1 MTVHLFLCLRNFNQE
16 DFAVLGF
23 LSIFAHKKNIV
34 MKNRQS
40 IIAFMLLFALT
51 LSAQGK
57 AKYVFYFIGDG
68 MGVNQVNAAET
79 YLGALQGRIGIE
91 PLCFPSFP
99 YSAFVNTQS
108 ATNGVTDSAAGGTAL
123 ACGQKTKNGTLGMLK
138 DLTTSIS
145 SIADWA
151 RQSGAAVGITT
162 SVAIDHATPAAFYAH
177 VKERNEQYTI
187 GKQLVE
193 SGNDFYAG
201 SDFTIPTDPEYPNG
215 PTLYEEACAKGY
227 TIARGYAD
235 YLKRAD
241 SGKRMILLQSEEASK
256 TDRYSIPYALDRKDG
271 DLTLTDITRA
281 GIDFLM
287 KKQGEKNGF
296 FMMIE
301 GGKIDW
307 ACHANDLAFI
317 PELIDMD
324 NAVRVAYDFY
334 KQHPDETL
342 IIVTA
347 DHETGGIV
355 LSRGLYEINLAAVGN
370 QRISIERLGKELHK
384 MHDQKGDKW
393 TWDDVKA
400 LLTENFGFW
409 DKLALT
415 DEQTQ
420 RLETA
425 FKKIMDGTSKD
436 QQTLYQS
443 DDELA
448 AAVRNVMSECAQVGW
463 HVTSHSNGYVPCFAI
478 GAGAEQ
484 IHGRID
490 NTEIPKIVAKAAG
503 WKSPF

>member
-1 MTVHLFLCLRNFNQE
+1 MRNR
-16 DFAVLGF
+16 
-23 LSIFAHKKNIV
+23 LSIILLMF
-34 MKNRQS
+34 
-40 IIAFMLLFALT
+40 LFALT

-79 YLGALQGRIGIE
+79 YLGALQGRIGIQ

-138 DLTTSIS
+138 DLTTSVS

-151 RQSGAAVGITT
+151 RNSGAAVGITT

-177 VKERNEQYTI
+177 VKERHEQYTI

-193 SGNDFYAG
+193 SANDFYAG

-215 PTLYEEACAKGY
+215 PTLYEEANAKGF
-227 TIARGYAD
+227 TISRGYAD
-235 YLKRAD
+235 YQKRAANA
-241 SGKRMILLQSEEASK
+241 KKMILLQSEEASK
-256 TDRYSIPYALDRKDG
+256 ADRYSIPYALDRKDG

-324 NAVRVAYDFY
+324 NAVKVAYDFY

-370 QRISIERLGKELHK
+370 QRITIEKLGKELHK
-384 MHDQKGDKW
+384 MHDVKGDKLL
-393 TWDDVKA
+393 WDDVKTFLA
-400 LLTENFGFW
+400 ENFGFW
-409 DKLALT
+409 DKISLT

-420 RLETA
+420 RLVSA

-436 QQTLYQS
+436 QRTLYQN

-448 AAVRNVMSECAQVGW
+448 VTVRSIMSECAQVGW

-478 GAGAEQ
+478 GVGTEQ

-503 WKSPF
+503 WKAE

>member
-1 MTVHLFLCLRNFNQE
+1 MRNR
-16 DFAVLGF
+16 
-23 LSIFAHKKNIV
+23 LSIILLMF
-34 MKNRQS
+34 
-40 IIAFMLLFALT
+40 LFALT

-79 YLGALQGRIGIE
+79 YLGALQGRIGIQ

-138 DLTTSIS
+138 DLTTSVS

-177 VKERNEQYTI
+177 VKERHEQYTI

-193 SGNDFYAG
+193 SANDFYAG

-215 PTLYEEACAKGY
+215 NTLYEEANSKGF

-235 YLKRAD
+235 YQKRAANA
-241 SGKRMILLQSEEASK
+241 KKMILLQSEEASK
-256 TDRYSIPYALDRKDG
+256 ADRYSIPYALDRKDG

-324 NAVRVAYDFY
+324 NAVKVAYDFY

-370 QRISIERLGKELHK
+370 QRITIEKLGKELHK
-384 MHDQKGDKW
+384 MHDVKGDKLL
-393 TWDDVKA
+393 WDDVKTFLA
-400 LLTENFGFW
+400 ENFGFW
-409 DKLALT
+409 DKISLT

-420 RLETA
+420 RLESS

-436 QQTLYQS
+436 QRTLYQN

-448 AAVRNVMSECAQVGW
+448 VTVRSIMSECAQVGW

-478 GAGAEQ
+478 GVGAEQ

-503 WKSPF
+503 WKAE

>member
-1 MTVHLFLCLRNFNQE
+1 MRNR
-16 DFAVLGF
+16 
-23 LSIFAHKKNIV
+23 LSIILLMF
-34 MKNRQS
+34 
-40 IIAFMLLFALT
+40 LFALT

-79 YLGALQGRIGIE
+79 YLGALQGRIGIQ

-138 DLTTSIS
+138 DLTTSVS

-151 RQSGAAVGITT
+151 RNSGAAVGITT

-177 VKERNEQYTI
+177 VKERHEQYTI
-187 GKQLVE
+187 GRQLVE
-193 SGNDFYAG
+193 SANDFYAG

-215 PTLYEEACAKGY
+215 NTLYEEANSKGF

-235 YLKRAD
+235 YQKRAANA
-241 SGKRMILLQSEEASK
+241 KKMILLQSEEASK
-256 TDRYSIPYALDRKDG
+256 ADRYSIPYALDRKEG

-324 NAVRVAYDFY
+324 NAVKVAYDFY

-370 QRISIERLGKELHK
+370 QRITIEKLGKELHK
-384 MHDQKGDKW
+384 MHDVKGDKLL
-393 TWDDVKA
+393 WDDVKTFLA
-400 LLTENFGFW
+400 ENFGFW
-409 DKLALT
+409 DKISLT

-420 RLETA
+420 RLVSA

-436 QQTLYQS
+436 QRTLYQN

-448 AAVRNVMSECAQVGW
+448 VTVRNIMSECAQVGW

-503 WKSPF
+503 WKAE

>member
-1 MTVHLFLCLRNFNQE
+1 MRNR
-16 DFAVLGF
+16 
-23 LSIFAHKKNIV
+23 LSIILLMF
-34 MKNRQS
+34 
-40 IIAFMLLFALT
+40 LFALT

-79 YLGALQGRIGIE
+79 YLGALQGRIGIQ

-138 DLTTSIS
+138 DLTTSVS

-151 RQSGAAVGITT
+151 RNSGAAVGITT

-177 VKERNEQYTI
+177 VKERHEQYTI

-193 SGNDFYAG
+193 SANDFYAG

-215 PTLYEEACAKGY
+215 PTLYEEANAKGF
-227 TIARGYAD
+227 TISRGYAD
-235 YLKRAD
+235 YQKRAANA
-241 SGKRMILLQSEEASK
+241 KKMILLQSEEASK
-256 TDRYSIPYALDRKDG
+256 ADRYSIPYALDRKDG

-324 NAVRVAYDFY
+324 NAVKVAYDFY

-370 QRISIERLGKELHK
+370 QRITIEKLGKELHK
-384 MHDQKGDKW
+384 MHDVKGDKLL
-393 TWDDVKA
+393 WDDVKTFLA
-400 LLTENFGFW
+400 ENFGFW
-409 DKLALT
+409 DKISLT
-415 DEQTQ
+415 DEQTH
-420 RLETA
+420 RLESS

-436 QQTLYQS
+436 QRTLYQN

-448 AAVRNVMSECAQVGW
+448 VTVRSIMSECAQVGW

-478 GAGAEQ
+478 GVGAEQ

-503 WKSPF
+503 WKSLR

>member
-1 MTVHLFLCLRNFNQE
+1 MRNR
-16 DFAVLGF
+16 
-23 LSIFAHKKNIV
+23 LSIILLMF
-34 MKNRQS
+34 
-40 IIAFMLLFALT
+40 LFALT

-79 YLGALQGRIGIE
+79 YLGALQGRIGIQ

-138 DLTTSIS
+138 DLTTSVS

-151 RQSGAAVGITT
+151 RNSGAAVGITT

-177 VKERNEQYTI
+177 VKERHEQYTI

-193 SGNDFYAG
+193 SSNDFYAG

-215 PTLYEEACAKGY
+215 PTLYEEANAKGF
-227 TIARGYAD
+227 TISRGYAD
-235 YLKRAD
+235 YQKRAANA
-241 SGKRMILLQSEEASK
+241 KKMILLQSEEASK
-256 TDRYSIPYALDRKDG
+256 ADRYSIPYALDRKDG

-324 NAVRVAYDFY
+324 NAVKVAYDFY

-370 QRISIERLGKELHK
+370 QRITIEKLGKELHK
-384 MHDQKGDKW
+384 MHDVKGDKLL
-393 TWDDVKA
+393 WDDVKTFLA
-400 LLTENFGFW
+400 ENFGFW
-409 DKLALT
+409 DKISLT

-420 RLETA
+420 RLVSA

-436 QQTLYQS
+436 QRTLYQN

-448 AAVRNVMSECAQVGW
+448 VTVRSIMSECAQVGW

-478 GAGAEQ
+478 GVGAEQ

-503 WKSPF
+503 WKAE

>member
-1 MTVHLFLCLRNFNQE
+1 MRNR
-16 DFAVLGF
+16 
-23 LSIFAHKKNIV
+23 LSIILLMF
-34 MKNRQS
+34 
-40 IIAFMLLFALT
+40 LFALT

-79 YLGALQGRIGIE
+79 YLGALQGRIGIQ

-138 DLTTSIS
+138 DLTTSVS

-151 RQSGAAVGITT
+151 RNSGAAVGITT

-177 VKERNEQYTI
+177 VKERHEQYTI

-193 SGNDFYAG
+193 SANDFYAG

-215 PTLYEEACAKGY
+215 NTLYEEANSKGF

-235 YLKRAD
+235 YQNKAANA
-241 SGKRMILLQSEEASK
+241 KKMILLQSEEASK
-256 TDRYSIPYALDRKDG
+256 ADRYSIPYALDRKDG

-324 NAVRVAYDFY
+324 NAVKVAYDFY

-370 QRISIERLGKELHK
+370 QRITIEKLGKELHK
-384 MHDQKGDKW
+384 MHDVKGDKLL
-393 TWDDVKA
+393 WDDVKTFLA
-400 LLTENFGFW
+400 ENFGFW
-409 DKLALT
+409 DKISLT

-420 RLETA
+420 RLESS

-436 QQTLYQS
+436 QRTLYQN

-448 AAVRNVMSECAQVGW
+448 VTVRNIMSECAQVGW

-503 WKSPF
+503 WKSLR

>member
-1 MTVHLFLCLRNFNQE
+1 MRNR
-16 DFAVLGF
+16 
-23 LSIFAHKKNIV
+23 LSIILLMF
-34 MKNRQS
+34 
-40 IIAFMLLFALT
+40 LFALT

-79 YLGALQGRIGIE
+79 YLGALQGRIGIQ

-138 DLTTSIS
+138 DLTTSVS

-151 RQSGAAVGITT
+151 RNSGAAVGITT

-177 VKERNEQYTI
+177 VKERHEQYTI

-193 SGNDFYAG
+193 SANDFYAG

-215 PTLYEEACAKGY
+215 NTLYEEANSKGF
-227 TIARGYAD
+227 TIARGYAEYQD
-235 YLKRAD
+235 KAANA
-241 SGKRMILLQSEEASK
+241 KKMILLQSEEASK
-256 TDRYSIPYALDRKDG
+256 ADRYSIPYALDRKDG

-324 NAVRVAYDFY
+324 NAVKVAYDFY

-370 QRISIERLGKELHK
+370 QRITIEKLGKELHK
-384 MHDQKGDKW
+384 MHDVKGDKLL
-393 TWDDVKA
+393 WDDVKTFLA
-400 LLTENFGFW
+400 ENFGFW
-409 DKLALT
+409 DKISLT

-420 RLETA
+420 RLVSS

-436 QQTLYQS
+436 QRTLYQN

-448 AAVRNVMSECAQVGW
+448 VTVRNIMSECAQVGW

-478 GAGAEQ
+478 GVGAEQ

-503 WKSPF
+503 WKSLR

>member
-1 MTVHLFLCLRNFNQE
+1 MRNR
-16 DFAVLGF
+16 
-23 LSIFAHKKNIV
+23 LSIILLMF
-34 MKNRQS
+34 
-40 IIAFMLLFALT
+40 LFALT

-138 DLTTSIS
+138 DLTTSVS

-151 RQSGAAVGITT
+151 RNSGAAVGITT

-177 VKERNEQYTI
+177 VKERHEQYTI

-193 SGNDFYAG
+193 SANDFYAG

-215 PTLYEEACAKGY
+215 PTLYEEASAKGF
-227 TIARGYAD
+227 TISRGYAD
-235 YLKRAD
+235 YQKRAANA
-241 SGKRMILLQSEEASK
+241 KKMILLQSEEASK
-256 TDRYSIPYALDRKDG
+256 ADRYSIPYALDRKEG

-324 NAVRVAYDFY
+324 NAVKVAYDFY

-370 QRISIERLGKELHK
+370 QRITIEKLGKELHK
-384 MHDQKGDKW
+384 MHDVKGDKLL
-393 TWDDVKA
+393 WDDVKTFLA
-400 LLTENFGFW
+400 ENFGFW
-409 DKLALT
+409 DKISLT

-420 RLETA
+420 RLVSA

-436 QQTLYQS
+436 QRTLYQN

-448 AAVRNVMSECAQVGW
+448 VTVRNIMSECAQVGW

-478 GAGAEQ
+478 GVGAEQ

-503 WKSPF
+503 WKSLR

>member
-1 MTVHLFLCLRNFNQE
+1 
-16 DFAVLGF
+16 
-23 LSIFAHKKNIV
+23 
-34 MKNRQS
+34 MKNRLS
-40 IIAFMLLFALT
+40 IILLMFLFALT

-79 YLGALQGRIGIE
+79 YLGALQGRIGIQ

-138 DLTTSIS
+138 DLTTSVS

-151 RQSGAAVGITT
+151 RNSGAAVGITT

-177 VKERNEQYTI
+177 VKERHEQYTI

-193 SGNDFYAG
+193 SANDFYAG

-215 PTLYEEACAKGY
+215 PTLYEEANAKGF
-227 TIARGYAD
+227 TISRGYAD
-235 YLKRAD
+235 YQKRAANA
-241 SGKRMILLQSEEASK
+241 KKMILLQSEEASK
-256 TDRYSIPYALDRKDG
+256 ADRYSIPYALDRKDG

-324 NAVRVAYDFY
+324 NAVKVAYDFY

-370 QRISIERLGKELHK
+370 QRITIEKLGKELHK
-384 MHDQKGDKW
+384 MHDVKGDKLL
-393 TWDDVKA
+393 WDDVKTFLA
-400 LLTENFGFW
+400 ENFGFW
-409 DKLALT
+409 DKISLT

-420 RLETA
+420 RLVSA

-436 QQTLYQS
+436 QRTLYQN

-448 AAVRNVMSECAQVGW
+448 VTVRSIMSECAQVGW

-503 WKSPF
+503 WKAE

>member
-1 MTVHLFLCLRNFNQE
+1 MRNR
-16 DFAVLGF
+16 
-23 LSIFAHKKNIV
+23 LSIILLMF
-34 MKNRQS
+34 
-40 IIAFMLLFALT
+40 LFALT

-79 YLGALQGRIGIE
+79 YLGALQGRIGIQ

-138 DLTTSIS
+138 DLTTSVS

-151 RQSGAAVGITT
+151 RNSGAAVGITT

-177 VKERNEQYTI
+177 VKERHEQYTI
-187 GKQLVE
+187 GRQLVE
-193 SGNDFYAG
+193 SANDFYAG

-215 PTLYEEACAKGY
+215 PTLYEEASAKGF
-227 TIARGYAD
+227 TISRGYAD
-235 YLKRAD
+235 YQKRAANA
-241 SGKRMILLQSEEASK
+241 KKMILLQSEEASK
-256 TDRYSIPYALDRKDG
+256 ADRYSIPYALDRKDG

-324 NAVRVAYDFY
+324 NAVKVAYDFY

-370 QRISIERLGKELHK
+370 QRITIEKLGKELHK
-384 MHDQKGDKW
+384 MHDVKGDKLV
-393 TWDDVKA
+393 WDDVKTFLA
-400 LLTENFGFW
+400 DNFGFW
-409 DKLALT
+409 DKISLT

-420 RLETA
+420 RLVSS

-436 QQTLYQS
+436 QHTLYQN

-448 AAVRNVMSECAQVGW
+448 VTVRNIMSECAQVGW

-503 WKSPF
+503 WKSLR

>member
-1 MTVHLFLCLRNFNQE
+1 MRNR
-16 DFAVLGF
+16 
-23 LSIFAHKKNIV
+23 LSIILLMF
-34 MKNRQS
+34 
-40 IIAFMLLFALT
+40 LFALT

-79 YLGALQGRIGIE
+79 YLGALQGRIGIQ

-138 DLTTSIS
+138 DLTTSVS

-151 RQSGAAVGITT
+151 RNSGAAVGITT

-177 VKERNEQYTI
+177 VKERHEQYTI

-193 SGNDFYAG
+193 SANDFYAG

-215 PTLYEEACAKGY
+215 NTLYEEANSKGF

-235 YLKRAD
+235 YQNKAANA
-241 SGKRMILLQSEEASK
+241 KKMILLQSEEASK
-256 TDRYSIPYALDRKDG
+256 ADRYSIPYALDRKDG

-324 NAVRVAYDFY
+324 NAVKVAYDFY

-370 QRISIERLGKELHK
+370 QRITIEKLGKELHK
-384 MHDQKGDKW
+384 MHDVKGDKLL
-393 TWDDVKA
+393 WDDVKTFLA
-400 LLTENFGFW
+400 ENFGFW
-409 DKLALT
+409 DKISLT

-420 RLETA
+420 RLVSA

-436 QQTLYQS
+436 QRTLYQN

-448 AAVRNVMSECAQVGW
+448 VTVRSIMSECAQVGW

-478 GAGAEQ
+478 GVGAEQ

-503 WKSPF
+503 WKAE

>member
-1 MTVHLFLCLRNFNQE
+1 MRNR
-16 DFAVLGF
+16 
-23 LSIFAHKKNIV
+23 LSIILLMF
-34 MKNRQS
+34 
-40 IIAFMLLFALT
+40 LFALT

-79 YLGALQGRIGIE
+79 YLGALQGRIGIQ

-138 DLTTSIS
+138 DLTTSVS

-151 RQSGAAVGITT
+151 RNSGAAVGITT

-177 VKERNEQYTI
+177 VKERHEQYTI

-193 SGNDFYAG
+193 SANDFYAG

-215 PTLYEEACAKGY
+215 PTLYEEANAKGF
-227 TIARGYAD
+227 TISRGYAD
-235 YLKRAD
+235 YQKRAANA
-241 SGKRMILLQSEEASK
+241 KKMILLQSEEASK
-256 TDRYSIPYALDRKDG
+256 ADRYSIPYALDRKDG

-324 NAVRVAYDFY
+324 NAVKVAYDFY

-370 QRISIERLGKELHK
+370 QRITIEKLGKELHK
-384 MHDQKGDKW
+384 MHDVKGDKLL
-393 TWDDVKA
+393 WDDVKTFLA
-400 LLTENFGFW
+400 ENFGFW
-409 DKLALT
+409 DKISLT

-420 RLETA
+420 RLVSA

-436 QQTLYQS
+436 QRTLYQN

-448 AAVRNVMSECAQVGW
+448 VTVRSIMSECAQVGW

-478 GAGAEQ
+478 GVGAEQ

-503 WKSPF
+503 WKAE

>member
-1 MTVHLFLCLRNFNQE
+1 MRNR
-16 DFAVLGF
+16 
-23 LSIFAHKKNIV
+23 LSIILLMF
-34 MKNRQS
+34 
-40 IIAFMLLFALT
+40 LFALT

-79 YLGALQGRIGIE
+79 YLGALQGRIGIQ

-138 DLTTSIS
+138 DLTTSVS

-177 VKERNEQYTI
+177 VKERHEQYTI

-193 SGNDFYAG
+193 SANDFYAG

-215 PTLYEEACAKGY
+215 PTLYEEANAKGF
-227 TIARGYAD
+227 TISRGYAD
-235 YLKRAD
+235 YQKRAANA
-241 SGKRMILLQSEEASK
+241 KKMILLQSEEASK
-256 TDRYSIPYALDRKDG
+256 ADRYSIPYALDRKDG

-324 NAVRVAYDFY
+324 NAVKVAYDFY

-370 QRISIERLGKELHK
+370 QRITIEKLGKELHK
-384 MHDQKGDKW
+384 MHDVKGDKLL
-393 TWDDVKA
+393 WDDVKTFLA
-400 LLTENFGFW
+400 DNFGFW
-409 DKLALT
+409 DKISLT

-420 RLETA
+420 RLESS

-436 QQTLYQS
+436 QHTLYQN

-448 AAVRNVMSECAQVGW
+448 VTVRNIMSECAQVGW

-478 GAGAEQ
+478 GVGAEQ

-503 WKSPF
+503 WKSLR

>member
-1 MTVHLFLCLRNFNQE
+1 
-16 DFAVLGF
+16 
-23 LSIFAHKKNIV
+23 
-34 MKNRQS
+34 MKNRLS
-40 IIAFMLLFALT
+40 IILLMFLFALT

-79 YLGALQGRIGIE
+79 YLGALQGRIGIQ

-138 DLTTSIS
+138 DLTTSVS

-151 RQSGAAVGITT
+151 RNSGAAVGITT

-177 VKERNEQYTI
+177 VKERHEQYTI

-193 SGNDFYAG
+193 SANDFYAG

-215 PTLYEEACAKGY
+215 PTLYEEANAKGF
-227 TIARGYAD
+227 TISRGYAD
-235 YLKRAD
+235 YQKRAANA
-241 SGKRMILLQSEEASK
+241 KKMILLQSEEASK
-256 TDRYSIPYALDRKDG
+256 ADRYSIPYALDRKDG

-324 NAVRVAYDFY
+324 NAVKVAYDFY

-370 QRISIERLGKELHK
+370 QRITIEKLGKELHK
-384 MHDQKGDKW
+384 MHDVKGDKLL
-393 TWDDVKA
+393 WDDVKTFLA
-400 LLTENFGFW
+400 ENFGFW
-409 DKLALT
+409 DKISLT

-420 RLETA
+420 RLESS

-436 QQTLYQS
+436 QRTLYQN

-448 AAVRNVMSECAQVGW
+448 VTVRNIMSECAQVGW

-503 WKSPF
+503 WKAE

>member
-1 MTVHLFLCLRNFNQE
+1 
-16 DFAVLGF
+16 
-23 LSIFAHKKNIV
+23 
-34 MKNRQS
+34 MKNRLS
-40 IIAFMLLFALT
+40 IILLMFLFALT

-79 YLGALQGRIGIE
+79 YLGALQGRIGIQ

-138 DLTTSIS
+138 DLTTSVS

-151 RQSGAAVGITT
+151 RNSGAAVGITT

-177 VKERNEQYTI
+177 VKERHEQYTI

-193 SGNDFYAG
+193 SANDFYAG

-215 PTLYEEACAKGY
+215 PTLYEEASAKGF
-227 TIARGYAD
+227 TISRGYAD
-235 YLKRAD
+235 YQKRAANA
-241 SGKRMILLQSEEASK
+241 KKMILLQSEEASK
-256 TDRYSIPYALDRKDG
+256 ADRYSIPYALDRKDG

-296 FMMIE
+296 LMMIE

-324 NAVRVAYDFY
+324 NAVKVAYDFY

-355 LSRGLYEINLAAVGN
+355 LSRGLYEINLTAVGN
-370 QRISIERLGKELHK
+370 QRITIEKLGKELHK
-384 MHDQKGDKW
+384 MHDVKGDKLL
-393 TWDDVKA
+393 WDDVKTFLA
-400 LLTENFGFW
+400 ENFGFW
-409 DKLALT
+409 DKISLT

-420 RLETA
+420 RLESS

-436 QQTLYQS
+436 QRTLYQN

-448 AAVRNVMSECAQVGW
+448 VTVRNIMSECAQVGW

-503 WKSPF
+503 WKSLR

>member
-1 MTVHLFLCLRNFNQE
+1 MRNR
-16 DFAVLGF
+16 
-23 LSIFAHKKNIV
+23 LSIILLMF
-34 MKNRQS
+34 
-40 IIAFMLLFALT
+40 LFALT

-79 YLGALQGRIGIE
+79 YLGALQGRIGIQ

-138 DLTTSIS
+138 DLTTSVS

-151 RQSGAAVGITT
+151 RNSGAAVGITT

-177 VKERNEQYTI
+177 VKERHEQYTI

-193 SGNDFYAG
+193 SANDFYAG

-215 PTLYEEACAKGY
+215 PTLYEEANAKGF
-227 TIARGYAD
+227 TISRGYAD
-235 YLKRAD
+235 YQKRAANA
-241 SGKRMILLQSEEASK
+241 KKMILLQSEEASK
-256 TDRYSIPYALDRKDG
+256 ADRYSIPYALDRKDG
-271 DLTLTDITRA
+271 DLSLTDITRA

-324 NAVRVAYDFY
+324 NAVKVAYDFY

-347 DHETGGIV
+347 DHETGGIL

-370 QRISIERLGKELHK
+370 QRITIEKLGKELHK
-384 MHDQKGDKW
+384 MHDVKGDKLV
-393 TWDDVKA
+393 WDDVKTFLA
-400 LLTENFGFW
+400 DNFGFW
-409 DKLALT
+409 DKISLT

-420 RLETA
+420 RLESS

-436 QQTLYQS
+436 QRTLYQN

-448 AAVRNVMSECAQVGW
+448 VTVRNIMSECAQVGW

-478 GAGAEQ
+478 GAGADQ

-503 WKSPF
+503 WK

>member
-1 MTVHLFLCLRNFNQE
+1 
-16 DFAVLGF
+16 
-23 LSIFAHKKNIV
+23 
-34 MKNRQS
+34 MKNRLS
-40 IIAFMLLFALT
+40 IILLMFLFALT

-79 YLGALQGRIGIE
+79 YLGALQGRIGIQ

-138 DLTTSIS
+138 DLTTSVS

-151 RQSGAAVGITT
+151 RNSGAAVGITT

-177 VKERNEQYTI
+177 VKERHEQYTI

-193 SGNDFYAG
+193 SANDFYAG

-215 PTLYEEACAKGY
+215 PTLYEEANAKGF
-227 TIARGYAD
+227 TISRGYAD
-235 YLKRAD
+235 YQKRAANA
-241 SGKRMILLQSEEASK
+241 KKMILLQSEEASK
-256 TDRYSIPYALDRKDG
+256 ADRYSIPYALDRKDG

-324 NAVRVAYDFY
+324 NAVKVAYDFY

-370 QRISIERLGKELHK
+370 QRITIEKLGKELHK
-384 MHDQKGDKW
+384 MHDVKGDKLL
-393 TWDDVKA
+393 WDDVKTFLA
-400 LLTENFGFW
+400 ENFGFW
-409 DKLALT
+409 DKISLT

-420 RLETA
+420 RLVSA

-436 QQTLYQS
+436 QRTLYQN

-448 AAVRNVMSECAQVGW
+448 VTVRSIMSECAQVGW

-478 GAGAEQ
+478 GVGAEQ

-503 WKSPF
+503 WKSLR

>member
-1 MTVHLFLCLRNFNQE
+1 MRNR
-16 DFAVLGF
+16 
-23 LSIFAHKKNIV
+23 LSII
-34 MKNRQS
+34 
-40 IIAFMLLFALT
+40 LLMFLLALT

-79 YLGALQGRIGIE
+79 YLGALQGRIGIQ

-138 DLTTSIS
+138 DLTTSVS

-151 RQSGAAVGITT
+151 RNSGAAVGITT

-177 VKERNEQYTI
+177 VKERHEQYTI

-193 SGNDFYAG
+193 SANDFYAG

-215 PTLYEEACAKGY
+215 NTLYEEANSKGF

-235 YLKRAD
+235 YQNKAANA
-241 SGKRMILLQSEEASK
+241 KKMILLQSEEASK
-256 TDRYSIPYALDRKDG
+256 ADRYSIPYALDRKDG

-324 NAVRVAYDFY
+324 NAVKVAYDFY

-370 QRISIERLGKELHK
+370 QRITIEKLGKELHK
-384 MHDQKGDKW
+384 MHDVKGDKLV
-393 TWDDVKA
+393 WDDVKTFLA
-400 LLTENFGFW
+400 DNFGFW
-409 DKLALT
+409 DKISLT

-420 RLETA
+420 RLESS

-436 QQTLYQS
+436 QRTLYQN

-448 AAVRNVMSECAQVGW
+448 VTVRSIMSECAQVGW

-478 GAGAEQ
+478 GVGAEQ

-503 WKSPF
+503 WKAE

>member
-1 MTVHLFLCLRNFNQE
+1 MRNR
-16 DFAVLGF
+16 
-23 LSIFAHKKNIV
+23 LSIILLMF
-34 MKNRQS
+34 
-40 IIAFMLLFALT
+40 LFALT

-79 YLGALQGRIGIE
+79 YLGALQGRIGIQ

-138 DLTTSIS
+138 DLTTSVS

-177 VKERNEQYTI
+177 VKERHEQYTI

-193 SGNDFYAG
+193 SANDFYAG

-215 PTLYEEACAKGY
+215 NTLYEEANSKGF

-235 YLKRAD
+235 YQNKAANA
-241 SGKRMILLQSEEASK
+241 KKMILLQSEEASK
-256 TDRYSIPYALDRKDG
+256 ADRYSIPYALDRKDG

-324 NAVRVAYDFY
+324 NAVKVAYDFY

-370 QRISIERLGKELHK
+370 QRITIEKLGKELHK
-384 MHDQKGDKW
+384 MHDVKGDKLL
-393 TWDDVKA
+393 WDDVKTFLA
-400 LLTENFGFW
+400 ENFGFW
-409 DKLALT
+409 DKISLT

-420 RLETA
+420 RLVSA

-436 QQTLYQS
+436 QRTLYQN

-448 AAVRNVMSECAQVGW
+448 VTVRNIMSECAQVGW

-478 GAGAEQ
+478 GVGAEQ

-503 WKSPF
+503 WKAE

>member
-1 MTVHLFLCLRNFNQE
+1 MRNR
-16 DFAVLGF
+16 
-23 LSIFAHKKNIV
+23 LSIILLMF
-34 MKNRQS
+34 
-40 IIAFMLLFALT
+40 LFALT

-138 DLTTSIS
+138 DLTTSVS

-151 RQSGAAVGITT
+151 RNSGAAVGITT

-177 VKERNEQYTI
+177 VKERHEQYTI

-193 SGNDFYAG
+193 SANDFYAG

-215 PTLYEEACAKGY
+215 NTLYEEANSKGF

-235 YLKRAD
+235 YQNKAANA
-241 SGKRMILLQSEEASK
+241 KKMILLQSEEASK
-256 TDRYSIPYALDRKDG
+256 ADRYSIPYALDRKDG

-324 NAVRVAYDFY
+324 NAVKVAYDFY

-370 QRISIERLGKELHK
+370 QRITIEKLGKELHK
-384 MHDQKGDKW
+384 MHDVKGDKLV
-393 TWDDVKA
+393 WDDVKTFLA
-400 LLTENFGFW
+400 ENFGFW
-409 DKLALT
+409 DKISLT

-420 RLETA
+420 RLESS

-436 QQTLYQS
+436 QRTLYQN

-448 AAVRNVMSECAQVGW
+448 VTVRSIMSECAQVGW

-503 WKSPF
+503 WKAE

>member
-1 MTVHLFLCLRNFNQE
+1 MRNR
-16 DFAVLGF
+16 
-23 LSIFAHKKNIV
+23 LSIILLMF
-34 MKNRQS
+34 
-40 IIAFMLLFALT
+40 LFALT

-79 YLGALQGRIGIE
+79 YLGALQGRIGIQ

-138 DLTTSIS
+138 DLTTSVS

-151 RQSGAAVGITT
+151 RNSGAAVGITT

-177 VKERNEQYTI
+177 VKERHEQYTI

-193 SGNDFYAG
+193 SANDFYAG

-215 PTLYEEACAKGY
+215 PTLYEEANAKGF
-227 TIARGYAD
+227 TISRGYAD
-235 YLKRAD
+235 YQKRAANA
-241 SGKRMILLQSEEASK
+241 KKMILLQSEEASK
-256 TDRYSIPYALDRKDG
+256 ADRYSIPYALDRKDG

-324 NAVRVAYDFY
+324 NAVKVAYDFY

-370 QRISIERLGKELHK
+370 QRITIEKLGKELHK
-384 MHDQKGDKW
+384 MHDVKGDKLL
-393 TWDDVKA
+393 WDDVKTFLA
-400 LLTENFGFW
+400 ENFGFW
-409 DKLALT
+409 DKISLT

-420 RLETA
+420 RLESS

-436 QQTLYQS
+436 QHTLYQN

-448 AAVRNVMSECAQVGW
+448 VTVRNIMSECAQVGW

-478 GAGAEQ
+478 GVGAEQ

-503 WKSPF
+503 WKSLR

>member
-1 MTVHLFLCLRNFNQE
+1 MRNR
-16 DFAVLGF
+16 
-23 LSIFAHKKNIV
+23 LSIILLMF
-34 MKNRQS
+34 
-40 IIAFMLLFALT
+40 LFALT

-79 YLGALQGRIGIE
+79 YLGALQGRIGIQ

-138 DLTTSIS
+138 DLTTSVS

-151 RQSGAAVGITT
+151 RNSGAAVGITT

-177 VKERNEQYTI
+177 VKERHEQYTI

-193 SGNDFYAG
+193 SANDFYAG

-215 PTLYEEACAKGY
+215 PTLYEEANAKGF
-227 TIARGYAD
+227 TISRGYAD
-235 YLKRAD
+235 YQKRAANA
-241 SGKRMILLQSEEASK
+241 KKMILLQSEEASK
-256 TDRYSIPYALDRKDG
+256 ADRYSIPYALDRKDG

-324 NAVRVAYDFY
+324 NAVKVAYDFY

-370 QRISIERLGKELHK
+370 QRITIEKLGKELHK
-384 MHDQKGDKW
+384 MHDVKGDKLL
-393 TWDDVKA
+393 WDDVKTFLA
-400 LLTENFGFW
+400 ENFGFW
-409 DKLALT
+409 DKISLT
-415 DEQTQ
+415 DEQTK
-420 RLETA
+420 RLESS

-436 QQTLYQS
+436 QRTLYQN

-448 AAVRNVMSECAQVGW
+448 VTVRSIMSECAQVGW

-503 WKSPF
+503 WKAE

>member
-1 MTVHLFLCLRNFNQE
+1 MRNR
-16 DFAVLGF
+16 
-23 LSIFAHKKNIV
+23 LSIILLMF
-34 MKNRQS
+34 
-40 IIAFMLLFALT
+40 LFALT

-79 YLGALQGRIGIE
+79 YLGALQGRIGIQ

-138 DLTTSIS
+138 DLTTSVS

-177 VKERNEQYTI
+177 VKERHEQYTI

-193 SGNDFYAG
+193 SANDFYAG
-201 SDFTIPTDPEYPNG
+201 SDFTIPTVPEYPNG
-215 PTLYEEACAKGY
+215 NTLYEEANSKGF

-235 YLKRAD
+235 YQNKAANA
-241 SGKRMILLQSEEASK
+241 KKMILLQSEEASK
-256 TDRYSIPYALDRKDG
+256 ADRYSIPYALDRKDG

-324 NAVRVAYDFY
+324 NAVKVAYDFY

-370 QRISIERLGKELHK
+370 QRITIEKLGKELHK
-384 MHDQKGDKW
+384 MHDVKGDKLL
-393 TWDDVKA
+393 WDDVKTFLA
-400 LLTENFGFW
+400 ENFGFW
-409 DKLALT
+409 DKISLT

-420 RLETA
+420 RLVSS

-436 QQTLYQS
+436 QRTLYQN

-448 AAVRNVMSECAQVGW
+448 VTVRNIMSECAQVGW

-503 WKSPF
+503 WKSLR

>member
-1 MTVHLFLCLRNFNQE
+1 MRNR
-16 DFAVLGF
+16 
-23 LSIFAHKKNIV
+23 LSIILLMF
-34 MKNRQS
+34 
-40 IIAFMLLFALT
+40 LFALT

-79 YLGALQGRIGIE
+79 YLGALQGRIGIQ

-138 DLTTSIS
+138 DLTTSVS

-151 RQSGAAVGITT
+151 RNSGAAVGITT

-177 VKERNEQYTI
+177 VKERHEQYTI

-193 SGNDFYAG
+193 SANDFYAG
-201 SDFTIPTDPEYPNG
+201 SDFTIPTVPEYPNG
-215 PTLYEEACAKGY
+215 NTLYEEANSKGF

-235 YLKRAD
+235 YQNKAANA
-241 SGKRMILLQSEEASK
+241 KKMILLQSEEASK
-256 TDRYSIPYALDRKDG
+256 ADRYSIPYALDRKDG

-324 NAVRVAYDFY
+324 NAVKVAYDFY

-370 QRISIERLGKELHK
+370 QRITIEKLGKELHK
-384 MHDQKGDKW
+384 MHDVKGDKLL
-393 TWDDVKA
+393 WDDVKTFLA
-400 LLTENFGFW
+400 ENFSFW
-409 DKLALT
+409 DKISLT

-420 RLETA
+420 RLVSS

-436 QQTLYQS
+436 QRTLYQN

-448 AAVRNVMSECAQVGW
+448 VTVRNIMSECAQVGW

-503 WKSPF
+503 WKSLR

>member
-1 MTVHLFLCLRNFNQE
+1 
-16 DFAVLGF
+16 
-23 LSIFAHKKNIV
+23 
-34 MKNRQS
+34 MKNRLS
-40 IIAFMLLFALT
+40 IILLMFLFALT

-79 YLGALQGRIGIE
+79 YLGALQGRIGIQ

-138 DLTTSIS
+138 DLTTSVS

-177 VKERNEQYTI
+177 VKERHEQYTI

-193 SGNDFYAG
+193 SANDFYAG

-215 PTLYEEACAKGY
+215 NTLYEEANSKGF

-235 YLKRAD
+235 YQNKAANA
-241 SGKRMILLQSEEASK
+241 KKMILLQSEEASK
-256 TDRYSIPYALDRKDG
+256 ADRYSIPYALDRKDG

-281 GIDFLM
+281 GIDFMM

-324 NAVRVAYDFY
+324 NAVKVAYDFY

-370 QRISIERLGKELHK
+370 QRITIEKLGKELHK
-384 MHDQKGDKW
+384 MHDVKGDKLL
-393 TWDDVKA
+393 WDDVKTFLA
-400 LLTENFGFW
+400 ENFGFW
-409 DKLALT
+409 DKISLT

-420 RLETA
+420 RLVSS

-436 QQTLYQS
+436 QRTLYQN

-448 AAVRNVMSECAQVGW
+448 VTVRNIMSECAQVGW

-503 WKSPF
+503 WKAE

>member
-1 MTVHLFLCLRNFNQE
+1 
-16 DFAVLGF
+16 
-23 LSIFAHKKNIV
+23 
-34 MKNRQS
+34 MKNRLS
-40 IIAFMLLFALT
+40 IILLMFLFALT

-79 YLGALQGRIGIE
+79 YLGALQGRIGIQ

-138 DLTTSIS
+138 DLTTSVS

-151 RQSGAAVGITT
+151 RNSGAAVGITT

-177 VKERNEQYTI
+177 VKERHEQYTI

-193 SGNDFYAG
+193 SANDFYAG

-215 PTLYEEACAKGY
+215 NTLYEEANSKGF

-235 YLKRAD
+235 YQKRAANA
-241 SGKRMILLQSEEASK
+241 KKMILLQSEEASK
-256 TDRYSIPYALDRKDG
+256 ADRYSIPYALDRKDG

-324 NAVRVAYDFY
+324 NAVKVAYDFY

-370 QRISIERLGKELHK
+370 QRITIEKLGKELHK
-384 MHDQKGDKW
+384 MHDVKGDKLL
-393 TWDDVKA
+393 WDDVKTFLA
-400 LLTENFGFW
+400 ENFGFW
-409 DKLALT
+409 DKISLT

-420 RLETA
+420 RLESS

-436 QQTLYQS
+436 QRTLYQN

-448 AAVRNVMSECAQVGW
+448 VTVRSIMSECAQVGW

-478 GAGAEQ
+478 GVGAEQ

-503 WKSPF
+503 WKAE

>member
-1 MTVHLFLCLRNFNQE
+1 MRNR
-16 DFAVLGF
+16 
-23 LSIFAHKKNIV
+23 LSIILLMF
-34 MKNRQS
+34 
-40 IIAFMLLFALT
+40 LFALT

-79 YLGALQGRIGIE
+79 YLGALQGRIGIQ

-138 DLTTSIS
+138 DLTTSVS

-151 RQSGAAVGITT
+151 RNSGAAVGITT

-177 VKERNEQYTI
+177 VKERHEQYTI

-193 SGNDFYAG
+193 SANDFYAG

-215 PTLYEEACAKGY
+215 NTLYEEANSKGF

-235 YLKRAD
+235 YQKRAANA
-241 SGKRMILLQSEEASK
+241 KKMILLQSEEASK
-256 TDRYSIPYALDRKDG
+256 ADRYSIPYALDRKDG

-324 NAVRVAYDFY
+324 NAVKVAYDFY

-370 QRISIERLGKELHK
+370 QRITIEKLGKELHK
-384 MHDQKGDKW
+384 MHDVKGDKLV
-393 TWDDVKA
+393 WDDVKTFLA
-400 LLTENFGFW
+400 ENFGFW
-409 DKLALT
+409 DKISLT

-420 RLETA
+420 RLESS

-436 QQTLYQS
+436 QRTLYQN

-448 AAVRNVMSECAQVGW
+448 VTVRSIMSECAQVGW

-478 GAGAEQ
+478 GVGAEQ

-503 WKSPF
+503 WKAE